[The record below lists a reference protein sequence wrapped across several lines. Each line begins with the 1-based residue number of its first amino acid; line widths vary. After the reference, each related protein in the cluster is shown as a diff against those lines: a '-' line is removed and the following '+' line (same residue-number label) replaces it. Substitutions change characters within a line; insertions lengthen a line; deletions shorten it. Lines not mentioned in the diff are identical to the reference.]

1 MQIGLFNNSISP
13 LQELMLDLSKELN
26 FDLITISSL
35 EDKAISNVDGLIV
48 SDEFKSSADIAH
60 TLKRFKNILFLNPD
74 VASTILTKDLS
85 IICEEAEVELQ
96 IAGPAIHPQ
105 IFNFIAK
112 NSTTPYYV
120 RVIKEIR
127 SLGEISFNTLYRL
140 LYWCAFF
147 SEGDVRKFKMNVS
160 PAISTDGILLY
171 GRTESAL
178 SVPVDIWFT
187 NLGFEDKEVVKVF
200 TQTEVLDLD
209 CQQNI
214 LMAKNKDGE
223 AIESYEPVVH
233 SGEVYIRSFVEHL
246 QKKGAKPH
254 NLALAKFLKMVE
266 FYDSMK
272 RSINL

>member
-1 MQIGLFNNSISP
+1 MQIGLFKNSKSP

-26 FDLITISSL
+26 FDLITINSL

-48 SDEFKSSADIAH
+48 SDAFKSSADIAN

-74 VASTILTKDLS
+74 VASTILTQDLS

-105 IFNFIAK
+105 VFNFIAR
-112 NSTTPYYV
+112 NSSAPYYV
-120 RVIKEIR
+120 RVIKETH
-127 SLGEISFNTLYRL
+127 SLEDISFNTLYRL

-147 SEGDVRKFKMNVS
+147 SEGDVRKFKMSVS
-160 PAISTDGILLY
+160 PAISSEGILLY

-187 NLGFEDKEVVKVF
+187 NLGFKDKEVVKVF

-209 CQQNI
+209 CQTNV

-223 AIESYEPVVH
+223 AIESYEPIAH
-233 SGEVYIRSFVEHL
+233 SGEVYVRSFIGHL

-266 FYDSMK
+266 FYNSMK